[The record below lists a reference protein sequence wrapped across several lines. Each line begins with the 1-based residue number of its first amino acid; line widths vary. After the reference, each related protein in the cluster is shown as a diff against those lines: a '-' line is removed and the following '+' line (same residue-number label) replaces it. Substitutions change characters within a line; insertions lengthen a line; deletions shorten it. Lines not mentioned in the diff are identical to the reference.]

1 METVSSKDGT
11 MIAYDRLG
19 DGPPIVLVCGESVD
33 QGADAA
39 LARELAPL
47 KR

>member
-11 MIAYDRLG
+11 MIYDRLG

-33 QGADAA
+33 RGADAA